1 MSLKEILEVN
11 EINRESPI
19 GLWKSLIETPDLMRE
34 ELSEGLRY
42 ISAQYPP
49 DAAEIVMNA
58 ACQFD
63 CHHCIYPKDYPKFNK
78 NLELRVWKEI
88 FKGLYERLG
97 FRTFVFG
104 GRGLNKNTL
113 EAVEYLKG
121 FDDTKV
127 GFIADGPQMER
138 FLSQI
143 LESPADWIDVSVD
156 GMAEQHD
163 TQRKSP
169 GSFYRSVEVLEKLLG
184 YGRTPMV
191 AILSTITTINQES
204 LLEMVEYLNKIGLS
218 NFHITP
224 VGILDNYRPSPNL
237 RPSQD
242 DFNNL
247 IDEFK
252 REYQNLRDSF
262 IMFHIA
268 SGRYIRYLKDGKPEM
283 YHTMKADGKQLL
295 WSEELNNNE
304 FHVSITPS
312 SLTASR
318 EFIINSNGD
327 VITAEV
333 VGMGKIPDQYIFG
346 DAHQMMATYKNRDRF
361 FRHYVQLPVFDFY
374 IGKLMQERGILR
386 S

>member
-104 GRGLNKNTL
+104 GRGLNKDTL

-191 AILSTITTINQES
+191 AIKVTNIKPALVVLHGLMSVDEIAKRIAEAENIPLAVCMLEKAEDINR
-204 LLEMVEYLNKIGLS
+204 M
-218 NFHITP
+218 
-224 VGILDNYRPSPNL
+224 L
-237 RPSQD
+237 RGV
-242 DFNNL
+242 
-247 IDEFK
+247 K
-252 REYQNLRDSF
+252 
-262 IMFHIA
+262 
-268 SGRYIRYLKDGKPEM
+268 
-283 YHTMKADGKQLL
+283 
-295 WSEELNNNE
+295 
-304 FHVSITPS
+304 
-312 SLTASR
+312 
-318 EFIINSNGD
+318 
-327 VITAEV
+327 
-333 VGMGKIPDQYIFG
+333 
-346 DAHQMMATYKNRDRF
+346 
-361 FRHYVQLPVFDFY
+361 
-374 IGKLMQERGILR
+374 
-386 S
+386 